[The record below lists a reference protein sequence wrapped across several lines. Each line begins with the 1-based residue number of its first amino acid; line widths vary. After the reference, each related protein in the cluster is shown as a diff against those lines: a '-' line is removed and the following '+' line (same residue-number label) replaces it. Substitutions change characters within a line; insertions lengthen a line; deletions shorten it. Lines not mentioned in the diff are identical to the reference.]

1 MGFPDSGKASTYADM
16 FGGRPTSSGDIYSHN
31 DYTAALLPRE
41 RWYDLPMGTHLRL
54 TYQGRQIIVKVNDR
68 GAGKTTKDK
77 ATGKRITVD
86 DGRVLDLSR
95 AAYAYLIG
103 RAANTI
109 TDANAG
115 VIQLEGIL
123 VVQPSTQL
131 GPVSKSAQGGNP

>member
-16 FGGRPTSSGDIYSHN
+16 FGGRSTSNGDIYSHN
-31 DYTAALLPRE
+31 EYSAALLPRE
-41 RWYDLPMGTHLRL
+41 RWYDLPMGTRLRL
-54 TYQGRQIIVKVNDR
+54 TYQGRQIVVKVNDR

-103 RAANTI
+103 RAVNTI

-115 VIQLEGIL
+115 VIELDAIL
-123 VVQPSTQL
+123 VVPPATQL
-131 GPVSKSAQGGNP
+131 GPIGKSAQGANP